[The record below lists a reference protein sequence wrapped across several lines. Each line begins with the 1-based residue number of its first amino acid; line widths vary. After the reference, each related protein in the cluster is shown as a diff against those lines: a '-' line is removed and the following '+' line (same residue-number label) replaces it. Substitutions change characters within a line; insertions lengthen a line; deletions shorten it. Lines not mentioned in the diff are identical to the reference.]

1 MSNFMFSCHVLTGG
15 VKFPSALS
23 YFSCVHAHPMFVL
36 LPPPLLHPCILL
48 PFFCHTVL
56 ERGSLFSDPVR
67 LSLILPGEP
76 DCGVRLTLLTS

>member
-36 LPPPLLHPCILL
+36 LPPPPSSLY
-48 PFFCHTVL
+48 PFALFCHTVL
-56 ERGSLFSDPVR
+56 ERGSLFPDPVR

-76 DCGVRLTLLTS
+76 DCGV